1 MDTLSLTTSNAVR
14 PRRERHPVSQH
25 NELNPLAPWIEVVAT
40 QDDWDNA
47 DPQLLATMLGQLHL
61 IRAFE
66 EAVLQLAG
74 ESLVHGPAH
83 SSIGQEGGAVGS
95 IVGLRPTDSINGSHR
110 GHHQFLAKAIGY
122 VAPDGLDLDH
132 LVNPELQTVLQK
144 TLAEILGLAQG
155 FCKGR
160 GGSMHLQ
167 WHEAGALGTNA
178 IVGGGVPLAAGNA
191 FAQKRAGTTDLT
203 VTYFGD
209 GAVNI
214 GSVLESLNLTSAWD
228 IPLVFFIENNL
239 YAVSTTVDEAT
250 RESRLSGRGVG
261 FGILSLRVDGM
272 DPLAV
277 HLAMQEAED
286 VARSGSGPV
295 VIEAE
300 VYRFFHQ
307 NGPFPGSAFGYRSK
321 EEEEHWRS
329 RDPLLKVAAE
339 MVRRGLITEE
349 GVEAVRAQAVAAMT
363 VATEE
368 LVEQDPAAKDGVRRI
383 KPDLWPQP
391 SFVDVGLRGDLS
403 EISNVRTQERH
414 QYSGEVHEV
423 KFVDAVASV
432 MERRMDE
439 DSRILILGEDIH
451 RLNGGTN
458 GATKGLSAKYP
469 DRVLGTPISENAFTG
484 LAGGMA
490 LDGRYRP
497 VIEFMYPDFMWVA
510 ADQVF
515 NQIGKARHMFG
526 GQSAVPV
533 VLRTKVALGS
543 GYGSQ
548 HLMDPAGIFATA
560 PGWRIM
566 AASNPYDYIGLMNN
580 ALAIDDPVLIIEHVD
595 LYQTKGEV
603 PVSDLDYHIPF
614 GKAALVT
621 EGTEMTIVSYL
632 SMVNHAKE
640 AIAETGVSADL
651 IDLRFLDRASLDWE
665 SLEQSISKTNN
676 VLIVEQGAQGTSYGG
691 WLSDEIQRRFFD
703 HLDQPVER
711 ITGSEASP
719 SISKVLER
727 AAIART
733 DEVSAGIRRVL
744 TNKGVRS

>member
-1 MDTLSLTTSNAVR
+1 
-14 PRRERHPVSQH
+14 
-25 NELNPLAPWIEVVAT
+25 
-40 QDDWDNA
+40 
-47 DPQLLATMLGQLHL
+47 MLGQLHL

-95 IVGLRPTDSINGSHR
+95 IVGLRATDSINGSHR

-122 VAPDGLDLDH
+122 VTPEGLTLENLITD
-132 LVNPELQTVLQK
+132 ELQVVLLK

-239 YAVSTTVDEAT
+239 YAVSTTVEEAT
-250 RESRLSGRGVG
+250 REARLSARGLG
-261 FGILSLRVDGM
+261 FGIPSYRVDGM

-277 HLAMQEAED
+277 HLAMTQAEE
-286 VARSGSGPV
+286 VARNGGGPA

-329 RDPLLKVAAE
+329 RDPLLKVASE
-339 MVRRGLITEE
+339 MIRRGLITEE
-349 GVEAVRAQAVAAMT
+349 GVESVRAQAVEAMT
-363 VATEE
+363 QATNE
-368 LVEQDPAAKDGVRRI
+368 LVEQDPDAKAGVRRI
-383 KPDLWPQP
+383 KPTLWPEKT
-391 SFVDVGLRGDLS
+391 FVDVGVRGDLS
-403 EISNVRTQERH
+403 EIQGVRTQEI
-414 QYSGEVHEV
+414 GEYTGELQEV
-423 KFVDAVASV
+423 KFVDAVAGV
-432 MERRMDE
+432 MERRMDL
-439 DSRILILGEDIH
+439 DDRILILGEDIH

-458 GATKGLSAKYP
+458 GATKGLSTKYP
-469 DRVLGTPISENAFTG
+469 ERVLGTPISENAFTG

-526 GQSAVPV
+526 GDSAVPV
-533 VLRTKVALGS
+533 VLRTKVAMGS

-580 ALAIDDPVLIIEHVD
+580 ALAIDDPVLVIEHVD
-595 LYQTKGEV
+595 LYQSKGNI
-603 PVSDLDYHIPF
+603 PTDDLDYFIPF
-614 GKAALVT
+614 GKAALVS
-621 EGTEMTIVSYL
+621 EGSELTIVSYL

-640 AIAETGVSADL
+640 ALEQTGVSADL
-651 IDLRFLDRASLDWE
+651 IDLRFLDRASLDWDA
-665 SLEQSISKTNN
+665 LEKSIKKTNN
-676 VLIVEQGAQGTSYGG
+676 VLIVEQGAMGTSYGG
-691 WLSDEIQRRFFD
+691 WLADEIQRRFFD
-703 HLDQPVER
+703 YLDQPVER
-711 ITGSEASP
+711 VTGSEASP

-733 DEVSAGIRRVL
+733 EEVVTGIQRVL
-744 TNKGVRS
+744 TNKGAL